1 MLSRFNI
8 PKYVVILLVFTL
20 INMIILGIRNYIV
33 GTSIFDFLKSNLF
46 SGILPL
52 IIAVLIQMFY
62 KNLNN
67 TWFILASLVWIVFYP
82 NSPYMISDL
91 IHSHEE
97 TLDKIYPNL
106 IIYDTLI
113 IFSIAMLSVFYGFV
127 SLKLMFLLHEDRFG
141 SKKAHT
147 FIIISILL
155 SCLGFYVGRQLKS
168 DTNFGNGY
176 LYSWQLFT
184 EPLYVIK
191 TVWKHLW
198 PIKANANT
206 YYMMILFGFIQYQLI
221 IMMKDIKDIET
232 GEVVTKDELDHF
244 TKN

>member
-1 MLSRFNI
+1 MKSRISI
-8 PKYVVILLVFTL
+8 PKYVMVLLAFTL
-20 INMIILGIRNYIV
+20 INVIILGIRNYIV
-33 GTSIFDFLKSNLF
+33 GTSVFDFLKSNLF

-52 IIAVLIQMFY
+52 IIAVAIQIFY
-62 KNLNN
+62 PKLNN
-67 TWFILASLVWIVFYP
+67 LWFILASLVWVIFYP

-97 TLDKIYPNL
+97 PLNQIYPDL

-127 SLKLMFLLHEDRFG
+127 SLKIMFLMYEDRFG
-141 SKKAHT
+141 VKSAHT
-147 FIIISILL
+147 FIVVSILL

-168 DTNFGNGY
+168 GTNFGNGY

-184 EPLYVIK
+184 EPLFVLK

-198 PIKANANT
+198 PIKENANT

-221 IMMKDIKDIET
+221 VMMKDIKDIET
-232 GEVVTKDELDHF
+232 GELVTKDELA
-244 TKN
+244 N